1 MDLCEG
7 YRVDCFFLKY
17 VYTCA
22 RVATSY
28 PANRPVPFTLALD
41 SLLRVVGN
49 RRCIA

>member
-1 MDLCEG
+1 MLTVSSCI
-7 YRVDCFFLKY
+7 R
-17 VYTCA
+17 A